1 MPARRPL
8 LTVAQVAERYALS
21 PRTVEDMVYRRTIP
35 YRKLGAGPKAP
46 VRFDPDELDRWERRV
61 PVGGVA

>member
-8 LTVAQVAERYALS
+8 LTVAQVAERFALS
-21 PRTVEDMVYRRTIP
+21 PKTVRNLVHRNAIP

-46 VRFDPDELDRWERRV
+46 LRFDPDELDRWERRV
-61 PVGGVA
+61 EVAS